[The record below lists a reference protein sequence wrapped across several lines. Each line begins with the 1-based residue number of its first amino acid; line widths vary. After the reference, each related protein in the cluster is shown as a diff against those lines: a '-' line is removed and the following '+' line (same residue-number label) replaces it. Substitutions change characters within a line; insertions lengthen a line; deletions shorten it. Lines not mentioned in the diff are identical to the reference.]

1 MMKRLELGNLKIS
14 KDKISYLEIYCTKN
28 AKKFLET
35 GTGNL
40 NLFDKLTSIRIRK
53 QGEESDYLLS
63 CDTLIER
70 TEFYGIKR
78 ELFTSTEEDLF
89 ISVEEDFL
97 PSKSIVIALFDL
109 IFQIRHPN
117 RLMKPVYYPG
127 LIGLEYQLELEPNK
141 TLELTQK
148 VRNFFPKEIVKEANS
163 YFQIST

>member
-1 MMKRLELGNLKIS
+1 MKRLGLGNLKIS
-14 KDKISYLEIYCTKN
+14 EDKISYLEVYCTKN

-53 QGEESDYLLS
+53 QGEGSDHPPLY
-63 CDTLIER
+63 DTLIER

-78 ELFTSTEEDLF
+78 ELFTS
-89 ISVEEDFL
+89 VEEDFL
-97 PSKSIVIALFDL
+97 PSKSIVITLVN
-109 IFQIRHPN
+109 QISQIGHPS

-127 LIGLEYQLELEPNK
+127 LIGLEYQLELEPNN

-148 VRNFFPKEIVKEANS
+148 VRNFFPKEIVKEVNS
-163 YFQIST
+163 YLQMEVNSYLQISA